1 MKKNIYIQFLLIFL
15 LFNTGCSSQKTLN
28 IGQKSEIINIELNK
42 IYENN
47 KNYIFLTKENDIIE
61 SSKLGIHNLKCKNLV
76 LGQRYQFNVI
86 PVSGIIQGNNHFE
99 RSYDV
104 NDTLRL
110 SYREYY
116 FAKTIRKYCYKK

>member
-1 MKKNIYIQFLLIFL
+1 MKKIFQIKYVLIFL
-15 LFNTGCSSQKTLN
+15 FSISCSSQKTLN
-28 IGQKSEIINIELNK
+28 IGQKSETITVELNN

-61 SSKLGIHNLKCKNLV
+61 SSKLGTNNLKCKKIAT
-76 LGQRYQFNVI
+76 GQKYKFEVI
-86 PVSGIIQGNNHFE
+86 PVSGMVQGNNHFD

-110 SYREYY
+110 NYREYY
-116 FAKTIRKYCYKK
+116 FVKMIKKYCYKK

>member
-15 LFNTGCSSQKTLN
+15 LFNTGCSFQKTLN
-28 IGQKSEIINIELNK
+28 TGQKSEIINVELNK
-42 IYENN
+42 IYEND

-61 SSKLGIHNLKCKNLV
+61 SSKLGIHNLKCKSLV

-99 RSYDV
+99 PSYDV

-110 SYREYY
+110 PYREYY
-116 FAKTIRKYCYKK
+116 FSKTIRKYCYKK